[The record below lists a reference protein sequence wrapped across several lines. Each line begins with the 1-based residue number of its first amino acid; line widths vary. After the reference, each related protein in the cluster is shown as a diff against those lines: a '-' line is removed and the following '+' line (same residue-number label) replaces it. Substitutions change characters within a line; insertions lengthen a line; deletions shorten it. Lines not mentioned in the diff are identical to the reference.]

1 MSSNLASFTPRAF
14 VLVQGAS
21 RGIGL
26 GLVQA
31 LLRDDAEFRVIATC
45 RDPDSAESLNA
56 LACDRLSIRG
66 LDATMPSGIEAL
78 ASELG
83 QEGIRLSL
91 IINAA
96 GVLHGEDFGPEKKL
110 EDLHASALERVF
122 AVNTFGPAL
131 LLKALRPL
139 MAREGKT
146 VFAAISAR
154 VGSIGDNRL
163 GGWYAYRASKAALN
177 QVIRTAGIE
186 LGRRNRNAIVVALH
200 PGTTDTGLSAPFQ
213 ANVAEEKLFSVERT
227 CGYLL
232 DVIDG
237 LSTEDS
243 GGFFAWDGR
252 TRGRTGAH
260 LSWCLLS
267 GCRRCDRIEPL
278 QPVAFRFP
286 FPGNQLASRAG
297 SSKIS
302 SVSANS

>member
-1 MSSNLASFTPRAF
+1 MYSQLHSFAPRAT

-26 GLVQA
+26 GLVKA
-31 LLRDDAEFRVIATC
+31 LLQDDAAFRVIATC
-45 RDPDSAESLNA
+45 RDPDRAEALQT
-56 LACDRLSIRG
+56 LACDRLWIHR
-66 LDATMPSGIEAL
+66 LDVTEPLQIDAL
-78 ASELG
+78 ANDLEQAG
-83 QEGIRLSL
+83 NRLSL

-96 GVLHGEDFGPEKKL
+96 GVLHGEEFGPEKKL
-110 EDLHASALERVF
+110 EDLDAVALEKIF

-139 MAREGKT
+139 MARDGKA

-177 QVIRTAGIE
+177 QIIRTAGIE
-186 LGRRNRNAIVVALH
+186 FGRRNRNAIAAALH

-213 ANVAEEKLFSVERT
+213 NNVPEEKLFSVERT

-237 LSTEDS
+237 LSIEDS
-243 GGFFAWDGR
+243 GGFFAWDGK
-252 TRGRTGAH
+252 
-260 LSWCLLS
+260 
-267 GCRRCDRIEPL
+267 RIEW
-278 QPVAFRFP
+278 
-286 FPGNQLASRAG
+286 
-297 SSKIS
+297 
-302 SVSANS
+302 

>member
-1 MSSNLASFTPRAF
+1 MPSKLSSFTGGAN
-14 VLVQGAS
+14 VLIQGAS

-56 LACDRLSIRG
+56 LGCDRLSIRG
-66 LDATMPSGIEAL
+66 LDVTMPSRIEAL

-96 GVLHGEDFGPEKKL
+96 GVLHGKGFGPEKKL
-110 EDLHASALERVF
+110 EDLDAAALESVF

-139 MAREGKT
+139 MAREGKA
-146 VFAAISAR
+146 VFAAVSAR

-163 GGWYAYRASKAALN
+163 GGWYAYRASKSALN
-177 QVIRTAGIE
+177 QIVRTAGIE

-213 ANVAEEKLFSVERT
+213 ANVPPEKLFSVERT

-237 LSTEDS
+237 LSIEDS
-243 GGFFAWDGR
+243 GGFFAWDGQ
-252 TRGRTGAH
+252 
-260 LSWCLLS
+260 
-267 GCRRCDRIEPL
+267 RIEW
-278 QPVAFRFP
+278 
-286 FPGNQLASRAG
+286 
-297 SSKIS
+297 
-302 SVSANS
+302 